1 MIGANK
7 QAEAVLS
14 AQMSKL
20 LFDLGM
26 TGGQLSRMTY
36 EDPVSVLGMGA
47 GSSAVGTM
55 LSTSSSLLNAPGS
68 RYLGTTGVYEHL

>member
-1 MIGANK
+1 
-7 QAEAVLS
+7 
-14 AQMSKL
+14 
-20 LFDLGM
+20 
-26 TGGQLSRMTY
+26 MTY

-68 RYLGTTGVYEHL
+68 RYVGTTGVYEHL